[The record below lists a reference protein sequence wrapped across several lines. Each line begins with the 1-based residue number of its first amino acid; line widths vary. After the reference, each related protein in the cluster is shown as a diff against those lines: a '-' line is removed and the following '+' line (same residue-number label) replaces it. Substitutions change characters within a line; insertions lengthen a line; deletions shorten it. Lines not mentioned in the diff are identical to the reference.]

1 MQVDTQKFKR
11 TRIRGDVANFLV
23 QLFFVALLVAFVAF
37 IVAGVTALAIPIGI
51 AFLVA
56 LALNP
61 AADFLEGLGIPRFFA
76 VLFVLLGMIGVTIL
90 ATKLVLPLLI
100 GQIGGLVAQQHILQ
114 DRAAEALSTLQ
125 LNLSGILPERVTD
138 NLAPE
143 IAIPAVRAQLSAT
156 LPQDLGFLGNFVTY
170 LFVTPIIT
178 IVFLWQGHEIFHRL
192 MYMVPNR
199 YFEMVILLVYNIYE
213 SIIAYI
219 KGLSIQFVILSTVFC
234 AGFYLIGLPY
244 WPVIGLVAATVN
256 IIPYL
261 GPALGAIPAVAVAL
275 LEGGDGAAGG
285 GLVLPALIVIG
296 VAQLIDNALIQ
307 PIILARS
314 VELHPLI
321 AIMAVITMQQY
332 LGIIGMVVAIPLAS
346 IVMVSIEIM
355 YRQLKAFGII

>member
-1 MQVDTQKFKR
+1 MRAETNKLKR
-11 TRIRGDVANFLV
+11 TRIRGDIANFLV
-23 QLFFVALLVAFVAF
+23 QLFFLALLVAFIAF
-37 IVAGVTALAIPIGI
+37 IVAGVTTLAIPIGI
-51 AFLVA
+51 AFLIA
-56 LALNP
+56 LALTP
-61 AADFLEGLGIPRFFA
+61 AADFLEGIGIPRFFA
-76 VLFVLLGMIGVTIL
+76 VLFVLLAMIAVVIL
-90 ATKLVLPLLI
+90 ATNLFLPLLLGEVRGLASEQAVLQQRA
-100 GQIGGLVAQQHILQ
+100 GQALAGLQTQ
-114 DRAAEALSTLQ
+114 
-125 LNLSGILPERVTD
+125 LSGVLPERVTASL
-138 NLAPE
+138 NPE
-143 IAIPAVRAQLSAT
+143 TAIPAVTARLGAMLPRDLS
-156 LPQDLGFLGNFVTY
+156 FLGNFVTY

-219 KGLSIQFVILSTVFC
+219 KGLSIQFVILWTVFSS
-234 AGFYLIGLPY
+234 GFYLIGLPY

-261 GPALGAIPAVAVAL
+261 GPALGAIPALAIAL
-275 LEGGDGAAGG
+275 LESGGAGG
-285 GLVLPALIVIG
+285 ANLILPTLLVIG
-296 VAQLIDNALIQ
+296 FAQLIDNALIQ
-307 PIILARS
+307 PVILARS

-332 LGIIGMVVAIPLAS
+332 FGVIGMVVAIPLAS

>member
-1 MQVDTQKFKR
+1 MPQVEAHKIRR

-23 QLFFVALLVAFVAF
+23 QLFFVALLLAFVGF
-37 IVAGVTALAIPIGI
+37 IVAGVTTLAIPIGI
-51 AFLVA
+51 AFLIA

-76 VLFVLLGMIGVTIL
+76 VLFVLLGMIGVAII
-90 ATKLVLPLLI
+90 ATNLVLPLLI
-100 GQIGGLVAQQHILQ
+100 GEITSLASQQQVLVERAGG
-114 DRAAEALSTLQ
+114 T
-125 LNLSGILPERVTD
+125 LSGLQSQLAGVLPQRVTD
-138 NLAPE
+138 SLEPSV
-143 IAIPAVRAQLSAT
+143 AIPAIRTKIAAM
-156 LPQDLGFLGNFVTY
+156 LPQDLSFLGNFVTY

-219 KGLSIQFVILSTVFC
+219 KGLSIQFVILATVFSS
-234 AGFYLIGLPY
+234 GFYLIGLPY
-244 WPVIGLVAATVN
+244 WPVIGLLAATVN

-261 GPALGAIPAVAVAL
+261 GPALGAIPALAIAL
-275 LEGGDGAAGG
+275 LEGGASGTN
-285 GLVLPALIVIG
+285 LILPALAVIG
-296 VAQLIDNALIQ
+296 IAQLVDNAIIQ
-307 PIILARS
+307 PVILARS

-332 LGIIGMVVAIPLAS
+332 FGVIGMVIAIPLAS

-355 YRQLKAFGII
+355 YKQLKAFGII